1 MLQEG
6 IFRYSENDGK
16 LYYQCPEDPQSI
28 LMRSKAFA
36 KKLAELDKQYRN
48 GNPSKAVNDANA
60 SKAIFA
66 IPWKI
71 DDELAPSSISG
82 QSDRSLP
89 SQKAEDCMTKNLV

>member
-1 MLQEG
+1 MDPHKYMLQEG

-71 DDELAPSSISG
+71 DDEDDG
-82 QSDRSLP
+82 QTVVDDARTVI
-89 SQKAEDCMTKNLV
+89 MTKNLV